1 MSKTFAVSH
10 LCEKGSTGTS
20 LAWKPSQ
27 GKRTVS
33 IAALAHTPALPLC
46 ARTQGR
52 KREQHDQ
59 PREAPREALVRGP
72 GSFSAG

>member
-1 MSKTFAVSH
+1 MRKEA
-10 LCEKGSTGTS
+10 LGP
-20 LAWKPSQ
+20 AWHGNLPRGRGLSE
-27 GKRTVS
+27 S

-46 ARTQGR
+46 ARTQGG